1 MERAKLTDE
10 RGTMRARTSL
20 AVVMLA
26 AVVLAAGTLTGCGE
40 KRGQRPAQ
48 AGVVRLGAL
57 VPLSGR
63 NSPSGQAMVDA
74 QQLAVREAN
83 EAGGVLGR
91 RVELVVEDDACDPG
105 TAVVAANKLIARDIT
120 VSVGGYCSSATVP
133 TLKIFR
139 DAGIPMVIPLS
150 NSAEL
155 LQPKYDSIFLVCGT
169 VGAEARF
176 ALKSIDR
183 LGGRRLAVV
192 HDGTSFPL
200 SLAEATVDA
209 ARGTGGVDFRGVF
222 ELSQGAPRYTR
233 VAEQVRDSGADT
245 VYFTGYYAEANRLI
259 IDLRD
264 GGFTGKILVGDGAVD
279 GPLLENLTTQQSR
292 DVSGT
297 TFLVPEFM
305 PSLAEW
311 STRFTAAVGHA
322 PGPSTPEAYDAVKL
336 ALDAIRRAGSLDRD
350 AVRRAIAGTTQLPLL
365 SGDPRFNPD
374 GTRVNPTFLLL
385 TVRDNRFDYV
395 SSNGTP

>member
-1 MERAKLTDE
+1 
-10 RGTMRARTSL
+10 MRARTSL
-20 AVVMLA
+20 MVVTLAVA
-26 AVVLAAGTLTGCGE
+26 VLATGALAGCGKKPE
-40 KRGQRPAQ
+40 QRPAQ
-48 AGVVRLGAL
+48 ADAIRLGAL

-63 NSPSGQAMVDA
+63 NSLAGRAMVDA

-105 TAVVAANKLIARDIT
+105 TAVVAADKLIARDIT

-139 DAGIPMVIPLS
+139 AAGIPMVIPLS

-155 LQPKYDSIFLVCGT
+155 LVPKYDSIFLVCGT
-169 VGAEARF
+169 VETEARF
-176 ALKSIDR
+176 ALTSMAR
-183 LGGRRLAVV
+183 LGSRRLAVV

-200 SLAEATVDA
+200 SLADSTVNDA
-209 ARGTGGVDFRGVF
+209 RSSIGISVAGKF
-222 ELSQGAPRYTR
+222 ELSQGAPSYLRI
-233 VAEQVRDSGADT
+233 AEQILGSGADI
-245 VYFTGYYAEANRLI
+245 VYYTGYYGEANQLI
-259 IDLRD
+259 MDLRAA
-264 GGFTGKILVGDGAVD
+264 GFTGRIMVGDGAVD
-279 GPLLENLTTQQSR
+279 GPLLENLTAQQSK

-297 TFLVPEFM
+297 TFMVPEFM
-305 PSLAEW
+305 PKLADW
-311 STRFTAAVGHA
+311 SARFTKAVGHA
-322 PGPSTPEAYDAVKL
+322 PGPGTPESYDAVRL

-374 GTRVNPTFLLL
+374 GTRVSPTFLLL
-385 TVRDNRFDYV
+385 TVRDNRFAYV
-395 SSNGTP
+395 SSNETP

>member
-1 MERAKLTDE
+1 M
-10 RGTMRARTSL
+10 
-20 AVVMLA
+20 
-26 AVVLAAGTLTGCGE
+26 
-40 KRGQRPAQ
+40 
-48 AGVVRLGAL
+48 

-63 NSPSGQAMVDA
+63 NSPSGQAMIDA

-91 RVELVVEDDACDPG
+91 RIELVMEDDACDPG

-139 DAGIPMVIPLS
+139 NAGVPMVIPLS

-169 VGAEARF
+169 VEAEARF
-176 ALKSIDR
+176 ALKAMGR
-183 LGGRRLAVV
+183 LGSHRLAVV

-209 ARGTGGVDFRGVF
+209 AHATGGIDLTGQF

-233 VAEQVRDSGADT
+233 VAEQARDSGADT

-264 GGFTGKILVGDGAVD
+264 AGFSGKIMVGDGAVD
-279 GPLLENLTTQQSR
+279 GPLLENLTTQQST

-297 TFLVPEFM
+297 TFMVPEFM
-305 PSLAEW
+305 PSLADW
-311 STRFTAAVGHA
+311 SARFTKAVGHS

-350 AVRRAIAGTTQLPLL
+350 AVRRAIAGTTELPLL
-365 SGDPRFNPD
+365 SGDPRFNAD

-385 TVRDNRFDYV
+385 TVRDNRFAYV
-395 SSNGTP
+395 SSNETP